1 MVPSLS
7 LYFIWKTDGN
17 RNQHKWLG
25 HKTYMYFYWWVFL
38 GHSHEE
44 NGSASKSYS
53 KNVFW
58 PLLLGIGQSLLLVLI
73 YLFHSWV
80 IFFYITFIFL
90 VHNVVPFMCIREAPD
105 SFIYIRDSSLK
116 KWFIIMV
123 FMWLELELRLC
134 IWSTPYLRPVKKILS
149 SNVKKSFL
157 SAGPALLQIYFLL
170 QCIPWAREKRLI
182 FKCTLSFPCWIAA
195 DFFST

>member
-116 KWFIIMV
+116 KMIYYNGFYVVRARIETMHLIYSV
-123 FMWLELELRLC
+123 PPSCEENSFFKC
-134 IWSTPYLRPVKKILS
+134 QKIFSVSRTCPSPDLFFAS
-149 SNVKKSFL
+149 VYSMGK
-157 SAGPALLQIYFLL
+157 
-170 QCIPWAREKRLI
+170 REKTH
-182 FKCTLSFPCWIAA
+182 F
-195 DFFST
+195 